1 MRKLVL
7 LILVLGMTSAGFADV
22 IVGNWETTG
31 TNTSDGWQRL
41 TSYTPG
47 TVSYHV
53 QPTGVTLGS
62 WDMKWTE
69 TTLNHGNNYAFKV
82 ECFGTGANLPLFT
95 ADNWAANSK
104 LEFDIT
110 RLSADWTGT
119 NSTRSSKIYIQ
130 MAASTNSYTYTYI
143 PVSLNQGDYNATTQ
157 TDNSMHLVA
166 DYSAFKAG
174 LSSLPTGT
182 GFKFALR
189 TEMSGWTTGGV
200 YYLDNV
206 RLTPEP
212 ATVCLLGLGALSL
225 FRKRRA

>member
-1 MRKLVL
+1 MCRKLIL
-7 LILVLGMTSAGFADV
+7 LTLFLGMASTSYGVV
-22 IVGNWETTG
+22 IGNWETTG

-69 TTLNHGNNYAFKV
+69 TTVNHGKLYAFKV
-82 ECFGTGANLPLFT
+82 ESYGTGANLPLFT
-95 ADNWAANSK
+95 MADWNANTK

-110 RLSADWTGT
+110 RLAADWTGT
-119 NSTRSSKIYIQ
+119 NSTRVSKIYIQ
-130 MAASTNSYTYTYI
+130 MATNNNSYAYVDI
-143 PVSLNQGDYNATTQ
+143 PVSLNQGEYNVATQ
-157 TDNSMHLVA
+157 TSAPMHLVA

-174 LSSLPTGT
+174 LVGTATGM
-182 GFKFALR
+182 KFALQ
-189 TEMSGWTTGGV
+189 TEMSGWTTSGT
-200 YYLDNV
+200 YYMDNA

-212 ATVCLLGLGALSL
+212 ATMALFGLGGLGLL
-225 FRKRRA
+225 RRHKA